1 MSQTITKVALAGATG
16 SLGSRILAALLD
28 AKFEVTV
35 IARKEGQQLPS
46 GVAAKVVDTGSV
58 AAIAG
63 AMHGQDALVDAT
75 SGPDPSLQGRFIEA
89 AIESGIYRIVMNE
102 FSADPQDAK
111 ARSPL
116 VFHAKSNA
124 FEQIKKVAAEG
135 KLTYTTISNSAFLDW
150 NLRTGFINIDIFN
163 KKVQYMNDGMRPFP
177 WTMLSSV
184 GTAVAN
190 VLKMAEQTQNRSFYI
205 SNIIKSQKQMANLAK
220 ESLGSEGWE
229 ETHQDMDQKLKN
241 ATADMM
247 AGKVDM
253 QVIGDMIRWSVSAC
267 PATRWEQIGD
277 NELLGVRSMTDDEV
291 RNLIV
296 NIATQA

>member
-1 MSQTITKVALAGATG
+1 MQSPAKTIQATG
-16 SLGSRILAALLD
+16 SLGSKLLPALLD
-28 AKFEVTV
+28 AKFKVTV
-35 IARKEGQQLPS
+35 IARKEGQQFPS
-46 GVAAKVVDTGSV
+46 GVAVKVVDTGSV

-63 AMHGQDALVDAT
+63 ALHGHDALVDAT
-75 SGPDPSLQGRFIEA
+75 SGPDPSLQVRFIEA

-111 ARSPL
+111 AQSPL
-116 VFHAKSNA
+116 VFHGKSNA
-124 FEQIKKVAAEG
+124 FEQIKKAAAEG
-135 KLTYTTISNSAFLDW
+135 KITYTTISNSAFLDW

-190 VLKMAEQTQNRSFYI
+190 VLKKAEQTKNRSFYI
-205 SNIIKSQKQMANLAK
+205 SNIIKSQKQMVDLAK

-229 ETHQDMDQKLKN
+229 ETQQDMDEKLKN

-267 PATRWEQIGD
+267 PATRWEQKKD
-277 NELLGVRSMTDDEV
+277 NELLGVKSMTDDEV
-291 RNLIV
+291 RNLIRD
-296 NIATQA
+296 IATQA